1 MYTVKSL
8 EDLKNDEL
16 KAICRNSG
24 LKRYSKLNKIELVKM
39 IMDYQNLT
47 VINEVEKHFDILF
60 QELSGIVD
68 SENDYYEIK
77 KDVEINTMN
86 FCYENELQSLIV
98 DGVLSVDFI
107 KSFNDMVLCESYDRY
122 LKIINRDIATSEI
135 ATSEIDTSETTSDIA
150 TIETI
155 DTSKL
160 SFNYTEKEKV
170 NTIDFISEL
179 VKLTD
184 KDEVELFC
192 ENYVNDK
199 RETNGISVIKKYF
212 ADIRHCL
219 KESNVYIA
227 ELVNEDLVNDDLIH
241 IAYNFVKLPIED
253 YEKQQKQDEVNVIE
267 KIDNKVELTDNVIA
281 EYLTKSEKYLTQR
294 DNYKLVVIAICALT
308 ARRFI
313 EVFRLITD
321 YDVNEKY
328 TLTISTNQL
337 AKNKRDE
344 NEVLDTYC
352 LVDSEKIATAL
363 DWLRNESELKE
374 ILEEC
379 KDLSNEEFHNKYNNK
394 INKCVKKHYSEFLPY
409 PSNNQSLSIHNLRA
423 VSSCL
428 MVHFFT
434 KEYNDVDLFL
444 SKCLGHSGGDA
455 KKYYK
460 SYYVP
465 STSKYYRGYLLNEDN
480 QEKTI
485 VFNDYQLNLI
495 QELGGIDEVL
505 RLAKIATTIKND
517 DTIATDKTTA
527 KNTDKTTIED
537 EFQGY
542 KQYYRIKECIDRIKE
557 FNNIATSDED
567 KIMLT
572 STAIYQITGVRTD
585 TISNFRNETDYGDFD
600 SYNNQFNFSYR
611 QNSGKNLKE
620 LLGY

>member
-47 VINEVEKHFDILF
+47 MINE
-60 QELSGIVD
+60 
-68 SENDYYEIK
+68 
-77 KDVEINTMN
+77 T
-86 FCYENELQSLIV
+86 
-98 DGVLSVDFI
+98 
-107 KSFNDMVLCESYDRY
+107 
-122 LKIINRDIATSEI
+122 TSEI
-135 ATSEIDTSETTSDIA
+135 ETSE
-150 TIETI
+150 I

-160 SFNYTEKEKV
+160 SFKYTEKEKI
-170 NTIDFISEL
+170 NTINFIVEL
-179 VKLTD
+179 VKLND
-184 KDEVELFC
+184 VDEVELFC
-192 ENYVNDK
+192 QNYVADK
-199 RETNGISVIKKYF
+199 RENNGISVIKKYF

-227 ELVNEDLVNDDLIH
+227 KFVNEDLVNDDLIH
-241 IAYNFVKLPIED
+241 IAYDFVKLPIED

-267 KIDNKVELTDNVIA
+267 KIDNKVELTDNVIV
-281 EYLTKSEKYLTQR
+281 EYLTKSQQYLNQR

-379 KDLSNEEFHNKYNNK
+379 KDLSNEQLNSKYKTEFNRY
-394 INKCVKKHYSEFLPY
+394 VKKYYGEFLLC
-409 PSNNQSLSIHNLRA
+409 PSNKESLSRHHLRA
-423 VSSCL
+423 ISSCL
-428 MVHFFT
+428 LVQFFT

-465 STSKYYRGYLLNEDN
+465 STSKYYRGYLLDEDN
-480 QEKTI
+480 QSDKTI
-485 VFNDYQLNLI
+485 VVNDYQLDLI
-495 QELGGIDEVL
+495 NQFGGLDEVL

-517 DTIATDKTTA
+517 DTITTDKTT
-527 KNTDKTTIED
+527 DKTTVKITIED
-537 EFQGY
+537 EFNGY
-542 KQYYRIKECIDRIKE
+542 KQYNKIKECIDRIKA

-567 KIMLT
+567 RIMLT

-600 SYNNQFNFSYR
+600 DYNNQFNFSYR